1 MTRRRESSKTV
12 KIPLS
17 RKRDGE
23 QRRARPHLSPDGLRM
38 SGSNRRAYI
47 TYCRRRGIDERTIMR
62 QSGHKTRSAFDRYN
76 IVDDND
82 QRAAVRQYEA
92 ALSGHVLD
100 TPRSEADSGKTKAP
114 DFSRAF
120 G

>member
-1 MTRRRESSKTV
+1 MSLGADRGTGFLDFFFASFFSA
-12 KIPLS
+12 
-17 RKRDGE
+17 
-23 QRRARPHLSPDGLRM
+23 ARVSP
-38 SGSNRRAYI
+38 AI
-47 TYCRRRGIDERTIMR
+47 TNCRRRGIDERTIMR

-92 ALSGHVLD
+92 ALPGHVLD
-100 TPRSEADSGKTKAP
+100 TPPSNADSGKTKAP

>member
-1 MTRRRESSKTV
+1 LRE
-12 KIPLS
+12 ILFIIRNAI
-17 RKRDGE
+17 RKLWTKYLAE
-23 QRRARPHLSPDGLRM
+23 AHLPTDTWFHD
-38 SGSNRRAYI
+38 NRRAYI
-47 TYCRRRGIDERTIMR
+47 TNCRRRGIDERTIMR

-92 ALSGHVLD
+92 ALSGHALD
-100 TPRSEADSGKTKAP
+100 TPPSEADSGKTKAP

>member
-1 MTRRRESSKTV
+1 
-12 KIPLS
+12 
-17 RKRDGE
+17 
-23 QRRARPHLSPDGLRM
+23 
-38 SGSNRRAYI
+38 
-47 TYCRRRGIDERTIMR
+47 MR

-120 G
+120 VFLGSAFWSGSVQNVSKHRGLVLRDRKESKVSA